1 MEPRLILAYALIV
14 LMIVAVAGTIAYRI
28 HHSHQRTYHRRLR
41 REHRLY
47 ADREPREHGEAPDA
61 S

>member
-1 MEPRLILAYALIV
+1 
-14 LMIVAVAGTIAYRI
+14 MIVAVAGTIAYRI